1 LAQADAHSGHH
12 CTPEEIHAR
21 YFTTNLYAFLAPLVL
36 NFLLNTYTAIG
47 RALYRWSQLEA
58 TVCALAA
65 SIQDP
70 SWLEAVKDLRGR
82 HGFKVKNVFQQL
94 KATARKRASSE
105 PTLDDLDRAE
115 NLYSARKI
123 LFHSVWGHV
132 SGAKRVTVGIQE
144 WSNDSYDNFRYIE
157 LEEIETFASEC
168 ASASES
174 LMKTGIPLFHGAPAI
189 VVDDGDGLTKGH

>member
-1 LAQADAHSGHH
+1 
-12 CTPEEIHAR
+12 
-21 YFTTNLYAFLAPLVL
+21 V
-36 NFLLNTYTAIG
+36 
-47 RALYRWSQLEA
+47 
-58 TVCALAA
+58 
-65 SIQDP
+65 
-70 SWLEAVKDLRGR
+70 WLDAVKDLRGP

-94 KATARKRASSE
+94 KAAARKLAAFE
-105 PTLDDLDRAE
+105 LTLDGLDRAE

-132 SGAKRVTVGIQE
+132 SGAKRAAVGIQE
-144 WSNDSYDNFRYIE
+144 WSDDSCDKFRHIE

-174 LMKTGIPLFHGAPAI
+174 LMKNAIPHFHGTTAI